1 MEAFGAPGI
10 PPTWASSD
18 KDLVGTALG
27 TSRVWFTVGH
37 GILNEVFWPSTGQPQ
52 IRDLGF
58 IVAREGAW
66 YEVKRVGRYTLSAP
80 APEIPLPQVV
90 HQGEGYR
97 LELEFLADPSRDVV
111 LVRYRLEGEGF
122 RLYPLLAPHLGSS
135 GHGNAAWVEDAGLF
149 AQAPGAALALLA
161 EPGFTRASAGFVGF
175 SDGWQ
180 DFHQNGAMTWGFRRA
195 VGGNVALMGELTGS
209 EGVLAL
215 GFAPSPEGA
224 HTLARSSLAEGYGVV
239 RARYLEGW
247 EAWARRLRIEG
258 EHPELT
264 RMARISA
271 MVLKAHEDAT
281 YPGAVVASLSTP
293 WGSSHDDPGGYHL
306 VWPRDAVEA
315 GLALLAAGQLQ
326 DARRMLAYLA
336 ATQRPDGSWPQNF
349 YPDGR
354 PYWTGLQLDEVA
366 LPVLLAARLAEEGGL
381 SEEALVRRMVH
392 RALGF
397 IARNG
402 PYSPQDRWEENA
414 GANPFTLGVQV
425 AALVAGANLLE
436 EPHQSYALSLADA
449 WNARIEEWTFGENT
463 PLDQQHGVRG
473 HYVRIHPPGMMGLR
487 GRVLVQNRGGE
498 QVEAEELV
506 SLDFLYLVRLG
517 LRPPHDSR
525 IRDTLRLAEALLR
538 VETPSG
544 PFYHRYNHDGYGE
557 HPDGRPFDGAGV
569 GRAWPLLSG
578 ERGHYALL
586 AGEDPLPYLWAMARA
601 ASPGGLIPEQVWDSP
616 PLPERGLF
624 PGRPTGSAMPLVWA
638 HAEYLKLFLALQ
650 QGRPSEQL
658 RAVVARYRNPRPPAA
673 LHWRK
678 DIPYRQ
684 IPIGQALWI
693 EDVRPFTLHFGFD
706 GWQGVA
712 QLQAAELGLG
722 CFGVRLEPALLQG
735 HRSLEFTR
743 RFGEGWEGQDYRVE
757 ILQDE
762 KYGIV

>member
-18 KDLVGTALG
+18 KDLVGAALG
-27 TSRVWFTVGH
+27 TSRVWFTLGH

-58 IVAREGAW
+58 IVAREGNW
-66 YEVKRVGRYTLSAP
+66 YEVKRVQRYTLSTP
-80 APEIPLPQVV
+80 APEVPLPRVQ
-90 HQGEGYR
+90 HQGEGYT

-111 LVRYRLEGEGF
+111 LVRYWREGAGF
-122 RLYPLLAPHLGSS
+122 RLYPLLAPHLGGS
-135 GHGNAAWVEDAGLF
+135 GYGNTAWVEDSGLF

-161 EPGFTRASAGFVGF
+161 EPGFARASAGFVGF

-195 VGGNVALMGELTGS
+195 AGGNVALMGELLAP

-215 GFAPSPEGA
+215 GFAPTPEGA
-224 HTLARSSLAEGYGVV
+224 HTLARSSLSEGYGVV

-247 EAWARRLRIEG
+247 EAWARGLQIEG
-258 EHPELT
+258 EHPQLT
-264 RMARISA
+264 ALARTSA
-271 MVLKAHEDAT
+271 MVLRVHEDTT

-293 WGSSHDDPGGYHL
+293 WGASHDDPGGYHL

-315 GLALLAAGQLQ
+315 GLALLEAGQVE
-326 DARRMLAYLA
+326 DARRMLTYLV

-366 LPVLLAARLAEEGGL
+366 LPVLLASRLAEEGGL
-381 SEEALVRRMVH
+381 SEEALARQMVH

-397 IARNG
+397 IAQNG

-425 AALVAGANLLE
+425 AALVAGAAFLE

-449 WNARIEEWTFGENT
+449 WNARIEEWTFVENT
-463 PLDQQHGVRG
+463 PLDQQHGVGG
-473 HYVRIHPPGMMGLR
+473 HYVRIRPPGAMGLR
-487 GRVLVQNRGGE
+487 GRVLVHNRQGE

-517 LRPPHDSR
+517 LRSPHDPR

-601 ASPGGLIPEQVWDSP
+601 ASLGGLIPEQVWDGP
-616 PLPERGLF
+616 PLPKRGLF

-638 HAEYLKLFLALQ
+638 HAEYLKLYLALQ
-650 QGRPSEQL
+650 KGHPSEQL
-658 RAVVARYRNPRPPAA
+658 RSVAERYRSPRPPTV
-673 LHWRK
+673 LHWRTEAPYGE
-678 DIPYRQ
+678 IPSDCS
-684 IPIGQALWI
+684 LLI
-693 EDVRPFTLHFGFD
+693 EDAQPFTLHFGFD
-706 GWQGVA
+706 GWQQVEEQEA
-712 QLQAAELGLG
+712 HEVGLG
-722 CFGVRLEPALLQG
+722 RFGVRLEPALLQG

-743 RFGEGWEGQDYRVE
+743 RFEEGWEGQDYRVE
-757 ILQDE
+757 ILQN
-762 KYGIV
+762 GNG